1 MDGMNGNYRKVVDDC
16 EHLADQAT
24 YEFKKARIIDRN
36 VTVSVS
42 HLLRCGEVIKPQ
54 PSSGQKGSANM
65 SIYVFASQPAASV
78 SRGYH
83 LFEYSSLISD

>member
-1 MDGMNGNYRKVVDDC
+1 MDGMDGMNGNYRKVVDDC

-42 HLLRCGEVIKPQ
+42 HPTTVWRSDKTPTKFWPRRAVQTCLYMCLHLSLRL
-54 PSSGQKGSANM
+54 A
-65 SIYVFASQPAASV
+65 
-78 SRGYH
+78 
-83 LFEYSSLISD
+83 